1 MVGNDAVGSLQ
12 SLIRNYQSPLIEVG
26 GDAPLESG
34 QFVPGER
41 IQVAVLASLPNG
53 RYQVE
58 VKNQILDLN
67 LPRNT
72 QPGEQIEL
80 TVVENRGKLQFALS
94 RDLPVV
100 NAEPLPQTPEV
111 ELSEPARVLRSILDA
126 PKDAQASLQ
135 AKPLELQVVNGRP
148 DTPRWAQQLQQA
160 VDRSGQFYESH
171 QLQWAAGRRPLDVLM
186 EEPQARIGR
195 EATTNPAPTS
205 PNVAASTAAAAM
217 PDAAP
222 TLRSLA
228 PHLALN
234 EGQFQQLQHLVQ
246 QQLNVLDD
254 RQFSWMGQAWPGQ
267 QMKWTVEEQN
277 HRASRDTEEPEGRQ
291 WTSRLDLS
299 LPNLGELH
307 VTVQWNGAAAQVR
320 FQARQADTVA
330 RLRAGQGEL
339 AERFEAAGLS
349 LMGSQVNTD
358 GG

>member
-12 SLIRNYQSPLIEVG
+12 SLIRNYQPPLIEVG

-41 IQVAVLASLPNG
+41 IQVAVLAALPNG

-58 VKNQILDLN
+58 VKDQILDLN

-72 QPGEQIEL
+72 QAGEQIEL
-80 TVVENRGKLQFALS
+80 TVVDNRGKLQFALS
-94 RDLPVV
+94 RDLPAV

-126 PKDAQASLQ
+126 PKDAQAAPQ

-195 EATTNPAPTS
+195 EAAANPALAT
-205 PNVAASTAAAAM
+205 PNAAAAM
-217 PDAAP
+217 PDATP

-228 PHLALN
+228 PHLALS

-254 RQFSWMGQAWPGQ
+254 RQFAWMGQAWPGQ
-267 QMKWTVEEQN
+267 QMKWTVEEQD
-277 HRASRDTEEPEGRQ
+277 HRARRDAEEPEGRQ

-320 FQARQADTVA
+320 FQTRQPDTIA
-330 RLRAGQGEL
+330 KLRAGQGEL

-349 LMGSQVNTD
+349 LLGSQVNTD